1 MEMKVDINDEWVDNI
16 IVAKLKSDYEN
27 LFGDF
32 LDDEEDLRRAIVT
45 LMNYYMTYNDYFD
58 WREEVGVPD
67 DMIGSWD
74 RYKQQ
79 KENDL
84 SENVSIANKLVGD
97 NE

>member
-1 MEMKVDINDEWVDNI
+1 MEMKLNINDEWVDNI
-16 IVAKLKSDYEN
+16 IVAKLKSDYDG

-32 LDDEEDLRRAIVT
+32 LDDEEEMRTAIVK
-45 LMNYYMTYNDYFD
+45 LMSYYMTYEDYFE
-58 WREEVGVPD
+58 WREEVCVPAD
-67 DMIGSWD
+67 IIGAWD

-84 SENVSIANKLVGD
+84 TEDMTIANKLVGD

>member
-58 WREEVGVPD
+58 WREEVDVPD

-74 RYKQQ
+74 RYKAQ

-97 NE
+97 TE